1 MKLLPTMSIMY
12 GIEPGTEQSPTCKTH
27 RPWFSSQVINIMC
40 TIFSGTDLTMVGQSF
55 KGFESRLK
63 SPAGAA
69 ASKSKKQTAGG
80 SSPPPLLSTSPKAK
94 FAPAAEHIYASPNF
108 RHQAPAAHRS
118 SPPKQGTGQPPR
130 KSPAKLQQ
138 QQRPDASSPR
148 PIPGGWGQQ
157 PKRTRNNSASSPPS
171 SSGTPPRTGDGQRS
185 AAYSPSRFSPA
196 NFASSSCYTPPSPSS
211 LPKPPTHWIGR

>member
-1 MKLLPTMSIMY
+1 MYRSSYCKSPICEKL
-12 GIEPGTEQSPTCKTH
+12 
-27 RPWFSSQVINIMC
+27 RPWLSSISHIS
-40 TIFSGTDLTMVGQSF
+40 TILSGTDLTMVGQSF

-108 RHQAPAAHRS
+108 RHQAPAAANQQHRS

-130 KSPAKLQQ
+130 KSPAKLQP
-138 QQRPDASSPR
+138 RPDASSPR
-148 PIPGGWGQQ
+148 PIPGGWQQ
-157 PKRTRNNSASSPPS
+157 PKRIRNNSSSSPPS
-171 SSGTPPRTGDGQRS
+171 SSGTPPRTGDGQRA

>member
-1 MKLLPTMSIMY
+1 MNFLRISMHRSRYCKSPNCQKL
-12 GIEPGTEQSPTCKTH
+12 H
-27 RPWFSSQVINIMC
+27 PWFSSQVIIC
-40 TIFSGTDLTMVGQSF
+40 TILSGTDLTMVGQSF

-63 SPAGAA
+63 SPAGASA
-69 ASKSKKQTAGG
+69 GKSKKQTAGG

-94 FAPAAEHIYASPNF
+94 VAPAAEHIYASPNF

-118 SPPKQGTGQPPR
+118 SPSKQGSGQPPR

-138 QQRPDASSPR
+138 PRPDASSPR
-148 PIPGGWGQQ
+148 TIPGGWGQQ
-157 PKRTRNNSASSPPS
+157 PKRTRNNSSSSPPS
-171 SSGTPPRTGDGQRS
+171 SSGTPPRTGDGQRA